1 MKLRG
6 LGKHRKLRK
15 WKVLEVLNDRDF
27 VRSSNSKIGNTKKL
41 WMREMGNPTAEERGV
56 PVSYS
61 RRSGL
66 CRCSCRS
73 SHYAKE

>member
-1 MKLRG
+1 MGFKLPDFFDEFV
-6 LGKHRKLRK
+6 KKVIRKYKKTLDERNG
-15 WKVLEVLNDRDF
+15 ESD
-27 VRSSNSKIGNTKKL
+27 SS
-41 WMREMGNPTAEERGV
+41 ERGV